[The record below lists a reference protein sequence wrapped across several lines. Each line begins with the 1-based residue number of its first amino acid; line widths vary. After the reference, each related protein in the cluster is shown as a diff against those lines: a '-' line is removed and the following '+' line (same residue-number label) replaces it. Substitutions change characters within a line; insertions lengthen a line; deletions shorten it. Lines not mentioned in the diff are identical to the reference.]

1 LIELQKQWFAG
12 AELGLN
18 GMKDRLQTLLK
29 AYGDQ
34 VEGQTRNLMKQ
45 WTEEVAGCLQSY
57 ETQVSELQGGLD
69 ELQSAISKLS
79 K

>member
-1 LIELQKQWFAG
+1 
-12 AELGLN
+12 
-18 GMKDRLQTLLK
+18 MKDRLQSLLK

-45 WTEEVAGCLQSY
+45 WTEEVTKCLQSY
-57 ETQVSELQGGLD
+57 ETQVSVLEGGLD
-69 ELQSAISKLS
+69 ELQSAISKLR

>member
-1 LIELQKQWFAG
+1 
-12 AELGLN
+12 
-18 GMKDRLQTLLK
+18 MKDRLQNLLQ
-29 AYGDQ
+29 AYGEQ

-45 WTEEVAGCLQSY
+45 WTEEVAECLQSY

-69 ELQSAISKLS
+69 ELQSAISKLR

>member
-1 LIELQKQWFAG
+1 
-12 AELGLN
+12 
-18 GMKDRLQTLLK
+18 MKDRLQTLLK